1 MRFSAIH
8 RHAVII
14 RKIVDSLDGQGRP
27 AHVPCLT
34 FDVFPVG
41 AIDGLSRMYVESR
54 VVISRHQPFYH
65 VTVQAFPLL
74 QCVQKP
80 RTETYGNR
88 GRGTAFQLM
97 KTTFTNQHGK
107 HKRMNMGIE
116 VKQAAMGLQAEDPAT
131 HTGAELLAL
140 QRYSCQ
146 ACHAL
151 RSNSL
156 PSLRLRRR

>member
-14 RKIVDSLDGQGRP
+14 RMIVDSHDRQRRV
-27 AHVPCLT
+27 AHVPCLA
-34 FDVFPVG
+34 FDGFPVG

-65 VTVQAFPLL
+65 VTVQDFPLL

-97 KTTFTNQHGK
+97 KKAFPSKPGK
-107 HKRMNMGIE
+107 HKRMNMVME
-116 VKQAAMGLQAEDPAT
+116 VKQAAMGL
-131 HTGAELLAL
+131 
-140 QRYSCQ
+140 
-146 ACHAL
+146 
-151 RSNSL
+151 
-156 PSLRLRRR
+156 

>member
-1 MRFSAIH
+1 MRFIAIH

-14 RKIVDSLDGQGRP
+14 RKIVDSLDGQKRS
-27 AHVPCLT
+27 ADVPCLA
-34 FDVFPVG
+34 FDGFPVG

-65 VTVQAFPLL
+65 VTVQAITLL

-97 KTTFTNQHGK
+97 KKAFPSTPGK
-107 HKRMNMGIE
+107 HKRINMEME
-116 VKQAAMGLQAEDPAT
+116 VKQATMCL
-131 HTGAELLAL
+131 
-140 QRYSCQ
+140 
-146 ACHAL
+146 
-151 RSNSL
+151 
-156 PSLRLRRR
+156 